1 MSSRKQSNAAKKNR
15 LVEKTRET
23 HETQVS
29 LKLDLDGD
37 GTGEITTPYAF
48 FTHMLNLFTKHSG
61 FSLNLTATGDLP
73 HHVVE
78 DVAIVLGQALN
89 DALGNKVGIE
99 RFGSA
104 DIPMDETL
112 ATCVVDLSGRAYF
125 VLNLQFDH
133 SRVEDM
139 ASEDLQ
145 HFFETFANNA
155 KMNLHIWIH
164 YGTNMHH
171 KAEAAFK
178 SFRACLKERY

>member
-1 MSSRKQSNAAKKNR
+1 M
-15 LVEKTRET
+15 
-23 HETQVS
+23 
-29 LKLDLDGD
+29 
-37 GTGEITTPYAF
+37 IY
-48 FTHMLNLFTKHSG
+48 
-61 FSLNLTATGDLP
+61 P

-164 YGTNMHH
+164 YGTNMHG
-171 KAEAAFK
+171 KSRNRIK
-178 SFRACLKERY
+178 SFAHALKNATKITSNQLMSTKGTLSQPTMYFLHLLVKQYLLNKRNLHFLNESRLASQKDFLYQYFVHNVLKSY